1 MIVRNILVFP
11 CGSEIGLEVFRSV
24 RYSSHFNLIGGSS
37 VDDHGKF
44 VFSNY
49 IGDIPFVD
57 SPFFIKKIKEIV
69 RDKKIDAIYPT
80 MDSVIAVLKKHEKEI
95 GCHIVSSDVETVE
108 ICLSKSKTYK
118 ALGGV
123 VKTPKVFEQHKID
136 VFPVFAKPDI
146 GYGSRGVRLIS
157 SKRELEEYNKENSN
171 VLYCE
176 YLPGDE
182 YTVDCFTDKNG
193 KLMYYSPRERRRI
206 QKGISVNTMEVS
218 DNDGEFK
225 KIVKKINDRI
235 KFRGAWFVQLKRDEN
250 EVLTIL
256 EIAARFGG
264 SSSLSRAKGV
274 NFSLLSLYDAF
285 GCETKIIPNNYVV
298 ELDRALNNKYKIDLF
313 FDEVFVD
320 FDDCIIIKE
329 EINTNLISFIFQCIS
344 RNIKITLLT
353 RHKNN
358 IETSLKKYRILNIF
372 DRIIHIRDT
381 TPKSHYID
389 NENSILIDDS
399 FAERQDVWK
408 NKKIAV
414 FSPDMV
420 ECLIN

>member
-1 MIVRNILVFP
+1 MRTK
-11 CGSEIGLEVFRSV
+11 
-24 RYSSHFNLIGGSS
+24 YSQ
-37 VDDHGKF
+37 
-44 VFSNY
+44 FSN
-49 IGDIPFVD
+49 
-57 SPFFIKKIKEIV
+57 
-69 RDKKIDAIYPT
+69 
-80 MDSVIAVLKKHEKEI
+80 
-95 GCHIVSSDVETVE
+95 
-108 ICLSKSKTYK
+108 
-118 ALGGV
+118 
-123 VKTPKVFEQHKID
+123 
-136 VFPVFAKPDI
+136 
-146 GYGSRGVRLIS
+146 
-157 SKRELEEYNKENSN
+157 
-171 VLYCE
+171 
-176 YLPGDE
+176 
-182 YTVDCFTDKNG
+182 
-193 KLMYYSPRERRRI
+193 
-206 QKGISVNTMEVS
+206 
-218 DNDGEFK
+218 
-225 KIVKKINDRI
+225 
-235 KFRGAWFVQLKRDEN
+235 
-250 EVLTIL
+250 
-256 EIAARFGG
+256 AARFGG

-285 GCETKIIPNNYVV
+285 GCETKIIQNNYVV